1 MDGGQ
6 LHMPGIP
13 GSEPVEAIP
22 GSEGIP
28 GIPGF
33 EPEPPR
39 RRVLPWLE
47 LLVAVGLAA
56 LLALLG
62 LGFLINAAGARQHHG
77 ASRAVE
83 AVCAVV
89 SFGLLA
95 LSTRW
100 AIRIEH
106 RLRRHQPVAQAFASS
121 AVATVPE
128 PRPSRLAG
136 RPRRRY
142 GPIVTGITLA
152 VFACGTIAVSAGA
165 ISSYSQ
171 GVRSGFVQSHGISAS
186 ATVESVDN
194 TQHCS
199 RSSCYYTAAILVRL
213 SRPVDGAR
221 TTVVHYP
228 DFSEL
233 AANDTVVVLVDPRQ
247 PGYAELPG
255 SRFVASWSWIVLA
268 GVAILFAALTALYAR
283 WLRRLLTHR
292 RHHLANAPT
301 AYATARDP

>member
-22 GSEGIP
+22 SSEGIP

-33 EPEPPR
+33 EPESPR
-39 RRVLPWLE
+39 RRLRTWLE
-47 LLVAVGLAA
+47 LLVAVGLAV

-83 AVCAVV
+83 AVCAVI

-100 AIRIEH
+100 AIRVEH
-106 RLRRHQPVAQAFASS
+106 RLRGQQPVAQAFAS
-121 AVATVPE
+121 AVATSTPK
-128 PRPSRLAG
+128 PRPSRFSA
-136 RPRRRY
+136 RRRRHY
-142 GPIVTGITLA
+142 GPIATGITLA
-152 VFACGTIAVSAGA
+152 LFAGGTIAVSIGA
-165 ISSYSQ
+165 ISTYSQ

-186 ATVESVDN
+186 ALVESVDN

-199 RSSCYYTAAILVRL
+199 RGGCYYTAAILVRL
-213 SRPVDGAR
+213 SPPVNGAR

-233 AANDTVVVLVDPRQ
+233 ATNETVVVLVDPKQ

-255 SRFVASWSWIVLA
+255 SRFVASWSWTILA
-268 GVAILFAALTALYAR
+268 GLAVLFAAVTALAAR
-283 WLRRLLTHR
+283 WLRRLVAHR
-292 RHHLANAPT
+292 RDHLAKA
-301 AYATARDP
+301 ASVYAAATP